1 MQETIIKV
9 KGKFRLVSKS
19 GKNLGEYDTEEE
31 ALEREKQVQYFKHK
45 KMKESEKDITFKDM
59 SIVDPTDG
67 SWDEFDELGFIARKH
82 SKRKKEDVEDEVDEA
97 LTAVQRIKRRAMMRK
112 TKAARARGRRRAARR
127 KPTMKI
133 MKNRALKRARN
144 IVGKRLANGKSKE
157 ELSFAERSRVEKA
170 LAKKK
175 SVVVAVARKILPLMI
190 KKEKEKAL
198 AKQKT
203 NK

>member
-1 MQETIIKV
+1 
-9 KGKFRLVSKS
+9 
-19 GKNLGEYDTEEE
+19 
-31 ALEREKQVQYFKHK
+31 
-45 KMKESEKDITFKDM
+45 
-59 SIVDPTDG
+59 
-67 SWDEFDELGFIARKH
+67 
-82 SKRKKEDVEDEVDEA
+82 
-97 LTAVQRIKRRAMMRK
+97 
-112 TKAARARGRRRAARR
+112 
-127 KPTMKI
+127 MKI